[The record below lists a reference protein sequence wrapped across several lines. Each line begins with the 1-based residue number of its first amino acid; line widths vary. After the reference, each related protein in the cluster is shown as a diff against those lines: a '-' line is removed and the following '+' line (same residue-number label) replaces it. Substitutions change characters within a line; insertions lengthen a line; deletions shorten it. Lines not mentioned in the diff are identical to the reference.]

1 MGLKK
6 QLVSGV
12 AAAVLGI
19 SLIGGG
25 TYAYFS
31 DSETS
36 ESTFAAGTLDL
47 AVEPTT
53 IIDVE
58 NLKPGDTI
66 IRDFELGNS
75 GTLKIKSVLLETDY
89 DVSDAAGDNSEDF
102 GDHIQVKFL
111 YNADKMDE
119 VIYETS
125 LSELRDMEPEAVSEE
140 VFDEFLGEGGLEPEE
155 TNDLVVEFEFVDNGE
170 DQNQFQGDTLELE
183 WTFHGMQEDGEEK

>member
-31 DSETS
+31 DIETS

>member
-6 QLVSGV
+6 QLVTGV
-12 AAAVLGI
+12 ASAILGI

-31 DSETS
+31 DSETT
-36 ESTFAAGTLDL
+36 ENTFAAGSLDL

-53 IIDVE
+53 LIDVE
-58 NLKPGDTI
+58 DIKPGDTI
-66 IRDFELGNS
+66 TRDFELQNS
-75 GTLKIKSVLLETDY
+75 GSLKIQKVLLETDY
-89 DVSDAAGDNSEDF
+89 EVDDAEGDNTEDF
-102 GDHIQVKFL
+102 GDHIQVTFL

-140 VFDEFLGEGGLEPEE
+140 VFNEILGEGGLEPGDED
-155 TNDLVVEFEFVDNGE
+155 DLVVEFEFVDNGE
-170 DQNQFQGDTLELE
+170 DQNQFQGDKLELE
-183 WTFHGMQEDGEEK
+183 WTFNALQEDGEEK

>member
-6 QLVSGV
+6 QLVTGV
-12 AAAVLGI
+12 ASAILGI

-31 DSETS
+31 DSETT
-36 ESTFAAGTLDL
+36 ENTFAAGTLDL

-53 IIDVE
+53 LIDVE
-58 NLKPGDTI
+58 DIKPGDTI
-66 IRDFELGNS
+66 TRDFELQNS
-75 GTLKIKSVLLETDY
+75 GSLKIQKVLLETDY
-89 DVSDAAGDNSEDF
+89 EVDDAEGDNTEDF
-102 GDHIQVKFL
+102 GDHIQVTFL

-140 VFDEFLGEGGLEPEE
+140 VFNEILGEGGLEPGDED
-155 TNDLVVEFEFVDNGE
+155 DLVVEFEFVDNGE
-170 DQNQFQGDTLELE
+170 DQNQFQGDKLELE
-183 WTFHGMQEDGEEK
+183 WTFNALQEDGEEK